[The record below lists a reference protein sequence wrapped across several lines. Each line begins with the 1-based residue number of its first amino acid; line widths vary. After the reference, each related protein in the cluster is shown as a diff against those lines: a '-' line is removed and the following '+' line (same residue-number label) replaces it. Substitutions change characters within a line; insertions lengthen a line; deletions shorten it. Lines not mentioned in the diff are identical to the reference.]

1 MRKEFKYEITYED
14 YIKLIELLDK
24 VLKRDRYSNKNGEYS
39 IRNIYFDILQDE
51 KDNRKI
57 TKRYRI
63 RMYNKNEEN
72 IFLEK
77 KSSEKGFVEKNK
89 FKISKKDVENI
100 LSRKLQYID
109 RKKRKFK
116 NRFLFEF
123 NFE

>member
-1 MRKEFKYEITYED
+1 MRKEFKYEISYED

-89 FKISKKDVENI
+89 SKISKKDVENI
-100 LSRKLQYID
+100 LSRKL
-109 RKKRKFK
+109 
-116 NRFLFEF
+116 
-123 NFE
+123 

>member
-1 MRKEFKYEITYED
+1 MRKELKYEILYED
-14 YIKLIELLDK
+14 YIKLVELLDS
-24 VLKRDRYSNKNGEYS
+24 VIKRDKYSNEKGEYS
-39 IRNIYFDILQDE
+39 IRSIYFDILQDE

-89 FKISKKDVENI
+89 SKISKKDVENI
-100 LSRKLQYID
+100 LSRKL
-109 RKKRKFK
+109 
-116 NRFLFEF
+116 
-123 NFE
+123 

>member
-39 IRNIYFDILQDE
+39 IRSIYFDILQDE

-77 KSSEKGFVEKNK
+77 KSSGKGFVEKNK
-89 FKISKKDVENI
+89 SKISKKDVENI